1 MDSKQGSKT
10 KSFDIKMEKANAIFK
25 YRRLQK
31 ITTLF
36 RFMEAFAFLL
46 MISRFS
52 YQLPFSVKVSGDYF
66 RGITFTV
73 LSPKFVF
80 VIGNVII
87 LILFLKSR
95 VAENSDGNGKA
106 DLFYEYVK
114 SCERSIVNTTIV
126 ASTSTSIVT
135 VPSNKRK
142 ICRSRS
148 ENPIR
153 AKCKE
158 NKTHREL
165 RRSVTEISRSKSF
178 GHGCSDTAAMEKRC
192 VKDELSSEDFRR
204 TVEAFIARQQKILR
218 DEEFSP
224 MVYIGA

>member
-1 MDSKQGSKT
+1 MDSKQQSKT
-10 KSFDIKMEKANAIFK
+10 KSSDIKMEKKANASFK
-25 YRRLQK
+25 YRRLHK
-31 ITTLF
+31 ITNLF
-36 RFMEAFAFLL
+36 RFMEVFAFLL
-46 MISRFS
+46 MISRFP
-52 YQLPFSVKVSGDYF
+52 YQLPFSVKVSRDYLT
-66 RGITFTV
+66 GITFTV

-87 LILFLKSR
+87 LFLFLKSR
-95 VAENSDGNGKA
+95 VAENSNGDGKA
-106 DLFYEYVK
+106 DLYYDYVQ
-114 SCERSIVNTTIV
+114 SCEMSIEDTTIV
-126 ASTSTSIVT
+126 TTTSIVT

-153 AKCKE
+153 AKCEEK
-158 NKTHREL
+158 KTHREL
-165 RRSVTEISRSKSF
+165 RRSVTEMSRSESF
-178 GHGCSDTAAMEKRC
+178 GRGGGDTAAMEKRRA
-192 VKDELSSEDFRR
+192 KEELSNEDFRR

>member
-1 MDSKQGSKT
+1 M
-10 KSFDIKMEKANAIFK
+10 KSFDVKMEKANAIFK
-25 YRRLQK
+25 YRRLHK

-36 RFMEAFAFLL
+36 RFMEVFAFLV

-52 YQLPFSVKVSGDYF
+52 YQLPFAVKVSGDYF
-66 RGITFTV
+66 RGFTFTV

-95 VAENSDGNGKA
+95 VTENSDGNGKA
-106 DLFYEYVK
+106 DLCYDYVR
-114 SCERSIVNTTIV
+114 SCERSLINAPVV
-126 ASTSTSIVT
+126 TSTSIVT
-135 VPSNKRK
+135 VPSNKRM

-178 GHGCSDTAAMEKRC
+178 GHGCDDTAATEKRC
-192 VKDELSSEDFRR
+192 EKEELSSEDFRR

-224 MVYIGA
+224 MVYIGS